1 MPKGLLLGRGFSRGT
16 VSFTALGSFTLHP
29 ALALSLPGETLSHP
43 IRPAGAHAPSAHGD
57 RRSHHRNPSPSAG
70 SGRVFNPSWEPF
82 VVFWEPVSTSSGA
95 IAGAGDGGG
104 GVEGTG
110 YPRKGTAEMLLSASC
125 CIQSVSRFRREGFPG
140 ASPDVKSLVS
150 HYPEKSQKV

>member
-70 SGRVFNPSWEPF
+70 SERVFNSSWEPF

-95 IAGAGDGGG
+95 IAVLVLGMV
-104 GVEGTG
+104 VEGW
-110 YPRKGTAEMLLSASC
+110 RVRGTQERGQQRCCCQLAVVSNLFPDSGGRASLE
-125 CIQSVSRFRREGFPG
+125 QV
-140 ASPDVKSLVS
+140 LM
-150 HYPEKSQKV
+150 